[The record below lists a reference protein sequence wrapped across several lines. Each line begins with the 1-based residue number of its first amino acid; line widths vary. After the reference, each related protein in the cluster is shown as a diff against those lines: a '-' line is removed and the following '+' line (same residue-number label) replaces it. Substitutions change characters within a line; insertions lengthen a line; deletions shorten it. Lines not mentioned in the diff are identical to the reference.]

1 MSITGIGPAKA
12 ADLNKEN
19 ITLEKLLNEYENH
32 KENLTESIILGSLTH
47 HQIIGLKY

>member
-19 ITLEKLLNEYENH
+19 ITLEKLLNEYETH
-32 KENLTESIILGSLTH
+32 KENLAMIRE
-47 HQIIGLKY
+47 GLKHFDKD